1 MNKMGV
7 ATFTASV
14 VGVTLFMAHFWSPI
28 SIGAGVLWPIAGLC
42 AIFSIYGG
50 IIGRAYAKTEQ
61 LKAHITAAA
70 VIGCL
75 VLLGLSLSA
84 IFIFVPYLISVPT

>member
-7 ATFTASV
+7 ITFTASV
-14 VGVTLFMAHFWSPI
+14 LGVSLFMAHFWSPI
-28 SIGAGVLWPIAGLC
+28 SIGASILWPIAGLC

-50 IIGRAYAKTEQ
+50 IISRALADNPVHD
-61 LKAHITAAA
+61 AHLTAAV
-70 VIGCL
+70 VIGIL

-84 IFIFVPYLISVPT
+84 IFIFVPYLIFVST